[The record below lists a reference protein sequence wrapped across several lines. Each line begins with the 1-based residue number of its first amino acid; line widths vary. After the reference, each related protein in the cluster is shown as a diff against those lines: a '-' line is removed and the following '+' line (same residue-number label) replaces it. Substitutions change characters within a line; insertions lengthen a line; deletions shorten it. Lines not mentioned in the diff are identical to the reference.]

1 MKKKHLFNSVT
12 IFLSIISSF
21 SIDRYIEYK
30 NERVQ
35 LETLEINLLH
45 ELEQNYY
52 SLLSLRS
59 KIKSMISVSDSITAN
74 WEVINSKQIKSFH
87 QDNLYD
93 INERIEFILS
103 MSEEYD
109 SKNLYFNSLIN
120 SGLILK
126 IKREKLRNEIE
137 SVGSLLNS
145 NYFSGNNLISNDIL
159 NWFKTKSE
167 IEKSLDND
175 FIFDKY
181 KDFELMRMLTLRRRN
196 EIYKLT
202 GVNGYIKFIETLI
215 VEVKQ
220 EGIF

>member
-103 MSEEYD
+103 MSEKYY

-196 EIYKLT
+196 EIYKLS

>member
-59 KIKSMISVSDSITAN
+59 KIKSVISVSDSVTAN

-126 IKREKLRNEIE
+126 IKREKLRNVHLKI
-137 SVGSLLNS
+137 
-145 NYFSGNNLISNDIL
+145 I
-159 NWFKTKSE
+159 T
-167 IEKSLDND
+167 
-175 FIFDKY
+175 
-181 KDFELMRMLTLRRRN
+181 R
-196 EIYKLT
+196 
-202 GVNGYIKFIETLI
+202 
-215 VEVKQ
+215 
-220 EGIF
+220 

>member
-59 KIKSMISVSDSITAN
+59 KIKSVISVSDSVTAN

-103 MSEEYD
+103 MSEKYD

-145 NYFSGNNLISNDIL
+145 NYFSGNNSITNDIL

>member
-103 MSEEYD
+103 MSEKYD

>member
-21 SIDRYIEYK
+21 SVDRYIEHK

-52 SLLSLRS
+52 SLISLRS
-59 KIKSMISVSDSITAN
+59 KIKSMISVSDSVTGN

-87 QDNLYD
+87 KDNLYD

>member
-1 MKKKHLFNSVT
+1 
-12 IFLSIISSF
+12 
-21 SIDRYIEYK
+21 
-30 NERVQ
+30 
-35 LETLEINLLH
+35 
-45 ELEQNYY
+45 
-52 SLLSLRS
+52 
-59 KIKSMISVSDSITAN
+59 MISVSDSVTAN

>member
-103 MSEEYD
+103 MSEKYD

-215 VEVKQ
+215 VEVKE

>member
-1 MKKKHLFNSVT
+1 MKKKHLFNSIT

-21 SIDRYIEYK
+21 SVDRYIEHK

-52 SLLSLRS
+52 SLISLRS
-59 KIKSMISVSDSITAN
+59 KIKSMISVSDSVTGN

-87 QDNLYD
+87 KDNLYD

-145 NYFSGNNLISNDIL
+145 NYFSGNNLIRNDIL

-215 VEVKQ
+215 LEVK
-220 EGIF
+220 EDGIF

>member
-215 VEVKQ
+215 VEVKE

>member
-59 KIKSMISVSDSITAN
+59 KIKSVISVSDSVTAN

-103 MSEEYD
+103 MSEKYD

>member
-21 SIDRYIEYK
+21 SVDRYIEHK

-52 SLLSLRS
+52 SLISLRS
-59 KIKSMISVSDSITAN
+59 KIKSMISVSDSVTGN

-87 QDNLYD
+87 KDNLYD

-145 NYFSGNNLISNDIL
+145 NYFSGNYLIRNDIL

-215 VEVKQ
+215 LEVK
-220 EGIF
+220 EDGIF